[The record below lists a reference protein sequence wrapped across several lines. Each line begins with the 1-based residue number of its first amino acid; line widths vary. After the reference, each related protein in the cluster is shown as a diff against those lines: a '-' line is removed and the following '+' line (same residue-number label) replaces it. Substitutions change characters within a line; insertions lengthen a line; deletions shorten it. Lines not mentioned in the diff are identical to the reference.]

1 MARIVSCATP
11 DPCNFGSTSL
21 LFTPAG
27 QRSHSVTC
35 WLSVTRFV
43 RFDPKCGPI
52 CSAEHYCSWS
62 DLTNHF
68 HHKRAVST
76 KGSRNCPAGYS
87 FLTNEARAYP
97 RIGTQ
102 PWSGLHQIRR
112 SIALLPARC
121 LQVRQRHKL
130 PATETFP
137 DPLAM
142 GRHVTSHDVE
152 CHAERSQRSSPAWC
166 DA

>member
-27 QRSHSVTC
+27 QRSHSVTR

-52 CSAEHYCSWS
+52 CSAGHYCSWS
-62 DLTNHF
+62 DLTNHS
-68 HHKRAVST
+68 HHERVPKSDQ
-76 KGSRNCPAGYS
+76 S
-87 FLTNEARAYP
+87 RAYP

-112 SIALLPARC
+112 STALLPARC

-142 GRHVTSHDVE
+142 GCHVTSPTWNGSSL
-152 CHAERSQRSSPAWC
+152 AEFAQWWLVIMMWTSAC
-166 DA
+166 DSAYKSLR